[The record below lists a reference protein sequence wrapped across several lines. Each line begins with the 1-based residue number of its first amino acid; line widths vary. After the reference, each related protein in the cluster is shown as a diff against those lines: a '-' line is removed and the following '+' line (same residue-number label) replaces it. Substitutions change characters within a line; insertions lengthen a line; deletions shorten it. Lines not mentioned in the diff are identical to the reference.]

1 MSFDSKTAV
10 RALSALAHESRL
22 GVFRLLIQQGPEGL
36 PAGVIAD
43 HLGMQRPVASFHLRQ
58 LSHAGLVQS
67 RRNGRSIL
75 YVPNFENMDYLIAYL
90 NENCCLGVESPA
102 NQTAMTSATSK
113 AAPRQKKA
121 AKAR

>member
-1 MSFDSKTAV
+1 MSFDAITAV

-43 HLGMQRPVASFHLRQ
+43 HLGLQRPVASFHLRQ
-58 LSHAGLVQS
+58 LSQAGLVQS
-67 RRNGRSIL
+67 WREGRSVF
-75 YVPNFENMDYLIAYL
+75 YVPDYKNMGGLMAYL
-90 NENCCLGVESPA
+90 NENCCLGIEKPA
-102 NQTAMTSATSK
+102 NQSAMTSATGRASV
-113 AAPRQKKA
+113 RQKKA